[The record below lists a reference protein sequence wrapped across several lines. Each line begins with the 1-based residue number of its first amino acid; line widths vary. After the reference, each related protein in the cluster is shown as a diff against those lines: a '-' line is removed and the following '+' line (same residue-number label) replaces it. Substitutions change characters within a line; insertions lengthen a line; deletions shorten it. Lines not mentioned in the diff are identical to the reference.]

1 MFANTLTVK
10 QWNGNKPY
18 FERQCHNKFQGE
30 EDLDT
35 KLTSLT

>member
-18 FERQCHNKFQGE
+18 FERQYHNKFQEE

-35 KLTSLT
+35 KLINLT